1 MIRFSDKIKDYTGP
15 NPFSDSQA
23 RNFSDEKV
31 IDEFYPISKFWN
43 LFNDQHEIL
52 LGTRGSGKTFLLK
65 MMRYSMLKQISD
77 PKAEKLVKEKE
88 FISIY
93 VPMYLEFVASFS
105 NSQFTK
111 RNQVIFF
118 QIGFNCKLS
127 EALITELKSILD
139 DIEDKTIRTEI
150 MFSLVEYLNRVWFG
164 ESDPE
169 IYDFSMLSSKIVE
182 MFYNIE
188 WDNIDLNE
196 IPAVFKRQICSPLL
210 VSKTMITKM
219 LKLEKEPTWI
229 VCIDEAEF
237 LNEELL
243 KCINN
248 IFRSDSNRIAL
259 KVATLPYYH
268 RTLNTLV
275 TNVTVADG
283 NDFSFRVVDL
293 NYENVDFIALTNKL
307 CKHRLQQRFNCQ
319 LNCPDLETFLG
330 LIGNDDQIDYYRAEV
345 GEENSQRKVIEDK
358 IISGCSPKRRENAK
372 NYSNKRK
379 TIYDKYAPILFMREM
394 YELSKTGNHKPGWFA
409 GAKNVRKLSQG
420 NPRIYIQ
427 IMNDLFEKA
436 RKTPLSPKVQH
447 EVIMKFSKRFC
458 DETQALEK
466 KGPVIYKELKKIS
479 SYLQD
484 KVHSGYL
491 KTTGISFF
499 LKYSEETEFKK
510 SREWLELAIAYS
522 RITVD
527 DEIKIC
533 GIKHDTKFMLSNIYA
548 MAYWL
553 PIRSDSPENIVLS
566 HMETNAYVVKAMKK
580 TKPEWTQLSLFDE
593 VQND

>member
-188 WDNIDLNE
+188 WD
-196 IPAVFKRQICSPLL
+196 
-210 VSKTMITKM
+210 
-219 LKLEKEPTWI
+219 
-229 VCIDEAEF
+229 
-237 LNEELL
+237 
-243 KCINN
+243 
-248 IFRSDSNRIAL
+248 
-259 KVATLPYYH
+259 
-268 RTLNTLV
+268 
-275 TNVTVADG
+275 
-283 NDFSFRVVDL
+283 
-293 NYENVDFIALTNKL
+293 
-307 CKHRLQQRFNCQ
+307 
-319 LNCPDLETFLG
+319 
-330 LIGNDDQIDYYRAEV
+330 
-345 GEENSQRKVIEDK
+345 
-358 IISGCSPKRRENAK
+358 
-372 NYSNKRK
+372 
-379 TIYDKYAPILFMREM
+379 
-394 YELSKTGNHKPGWFA
+394 
-409 GAKNVRKLSQG
+409 
-420 NPRIYIQ
+420 
-427 IMNDLFEKA
+427 
-436 RKTPLSPKVQH
+436 
-447 EVIMKFSKRFC
+447 
-458 DETQALEK
+458 
-466 KGPVIYKELKKIS
+466 S
-479 SYLQD
+479 SC
-484 KVHSGYL
+484 V
-491 KTTGISFF
+491 
-499 LKYSEETEFKK
+499 
-510 SREWLELAIAYS
+510 
-522 RITVD
+522 
-527 DEIKIC
+527 
-533 GIKHDTKFMLSNIYA
+533 
-548 MAYWL
+548 
-553 PIRSDSPENIVLS
+553 
-566 HMETNAYVVKAMKK
+566 
-580 TKPEWTQLSLFDE
+580 
-593 VQND
+593 